1 MAGFFGIGDY
11 TKEGKGVDKNAPKK
25 RGLFAFFELFFRKF
39 WRLIKLN
46 LLYILACLPTA
57 VVVFL
62 LGGYLSGAVLD
73 SAKGLLEENATLSV
87 LLDLGIRLYFVLI
100 FSVFWGMGPVTCGYT
115 YVLRNYSREE
125 HSWMLSDFWQHTKDN
140 FKQSLAVWGID
151 ILAFVVMFCSYS
163 FYSAQSG
170 VMFYLR
176 YLILCIFMIYTFMHF
191 YIYQMIITFK
201 LSLKDVYRNSLLLA
215 LGKLP
220 KNLLIFVVLAAV
232 HVAAPYAVILASGGV
247 PAPLLVFVL
256 LEVLILP
263 AFSAFAQ
270 NFCVYSVIRDL
281 LLVKA
286 DPKKY
291 GEAEENDEESVFSD
305 EKILG

>member
-1 MAGFFGIGDY
+1 MAGFFGIGNY

-46 LLYILACLPTA
+46 LLYVLACLPTA
-57 VVVFL
+57 LVVFV
-62 LGGYLSGAVLD
+62 LGGYISGAALD
-73 SAKGLLEENATLSV
+73 GAEALLEGNTALSV
-87 LLDLGIRLYFVLI
+87 LLDMGIRLYFVLL

-125 HSWMLSDFWQHTKDN
+125 HSWMLSDFWQHTKEN
-140 FKQSLAVWGID
+140 FKQSAVVWIFD
-151 ILAFVVMFCSYS
+151 VLAFVVMFCSYS
-163 FYSAQSG
+163 FYNAQSG
-170 VMFYLR
+170 FVFYLK
-176 YLILCIFMIYTFMHF
+176 YLIVCIFTLYTFMHF

-220 KNLLIFVVLAAV
+220 RNLLIFAVLAAV
-232 HVAAPYAVILASGGV
+232 HVAAPYAVIFASGGS
-247 PAPLLVFVL
+247 AASLLVFVL
-256 LEVLILP
+256 LEILILP

-291 GEAEENDEESVFSD
+291 GENTEDDEESVFSD